1 MILKLTQNIDLKIS
15 GEIKVEN
22 KTVVTLN
29 ATINKDNTLISQ
41 NIRNNQLYADN
52 LRDILDGLMQFNDEV
67 RRIET
72 FVKTDNYNELWGIL
86 NG

>member
-1 MILKLTQNIDLKIS
+1 MILKLTQNIDLKLG
-15 GEIKVEN
+15 GEIQVEN

>member
-1 MILKLTQNIDLKIS
+1 MILRLTQNIDLKLS
-15 GEIKVEN
+15 GEIQVEN

-67 RRIET
+67 RRIEN

>member
-1 MILKLTQNIDLKIS
+1 MILKLTQNIDLKLS
-15 GEIKVEN
+15 GEIQVEN

-52 LRDILDGLMQFNDEV
+52 LREVLDGLLQFNDEV